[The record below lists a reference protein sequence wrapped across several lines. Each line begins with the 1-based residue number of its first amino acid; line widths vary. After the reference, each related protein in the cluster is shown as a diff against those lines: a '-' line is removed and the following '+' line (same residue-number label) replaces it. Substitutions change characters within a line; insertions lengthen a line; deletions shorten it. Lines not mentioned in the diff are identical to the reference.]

1 MFLKMS
7 FEIAGM
13 HDLVHL

>member
-1 MFLKMS
+1 MS